1 MIERAAEIEE
11 WVDNLTIR
19 QVRTLARRRYI
30 GIIDW
35 EGDSIEELKKQLV
48 AMKYAEVMEGVE

>member
-19 QVRTLARRRYI
+19 QVRTLARSRRII
-30 GIIDW
+30 GW
-35 EGDSIEELKKQLV
+35 EGDSIEELKRQLV
-48 AMKYAEVMEGVE
+48 NMKYAEVMEGVE